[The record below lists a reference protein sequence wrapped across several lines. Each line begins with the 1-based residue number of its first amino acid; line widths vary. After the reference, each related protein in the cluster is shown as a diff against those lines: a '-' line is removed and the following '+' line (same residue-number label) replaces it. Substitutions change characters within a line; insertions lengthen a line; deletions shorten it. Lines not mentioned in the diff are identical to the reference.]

1 MKTLYEGILADIE
14 DTMTDSDDKVKA
26 LHREKLLADMNI
38 PTIADL
44 NHDRRSGGLY
54 FCWNLPASILN
65 MIKPHIAGCVDT
77 IEKKAGS
84 WYKDWITRGAC
95 RIKMTCN
102 GKVLSLKLIRNDSA
116 DGTVFFRLQSKD
128 YYTFGKTNKETFA
141 LMLRI
146 TEQLALYPD
155 ILVEMVKNPS
165 TRSKDTQKLY
175 DKLMSAE

>member
-1 MKTLYEGILADIE
+1 
-14 DTMTDSDDKVKA
+14 
-26 LHREKLLADMNI
+26 
-38 PTIADL
+38 
-44 NHDRRSGGLY
+44 
-54 FCWNLPASILN
+54 
-65 MIKPHIAGCVDT
+65 MIKPHIDDCVNT

-95 RIKMTCN
+95 RIKMSCN

-116 DGTVFFRLQSKD
+116 DGIVFFRLQGKD

-146 TEQLALYPD
+146 TEQLALHPD